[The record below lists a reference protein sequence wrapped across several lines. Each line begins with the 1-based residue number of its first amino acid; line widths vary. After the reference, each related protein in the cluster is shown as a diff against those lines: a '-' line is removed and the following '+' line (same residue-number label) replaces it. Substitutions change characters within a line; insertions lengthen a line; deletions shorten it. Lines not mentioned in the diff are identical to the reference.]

1 MIEQNT
7 VKFLQDLSVNN
18 NRDWFADNRKVY
30 EAARDNFIAFIDDLI
45 PDLQNIDPFIT
56 DVNAKNAVFRI
67 FKDIRFSK
75 KKEPYKTS
83 FGAAIGKG
91 GRKSEYPGYYLHI
104 KPDGETFVGGG
115 IHHPQPAILKSIR
128 SEIAHNTKQ
137 FEEII
142 NDLDFLAN
150 FGELEGDKLIRPPKG
165 FDKEHP
171 AVEHL
176 KRKDFLMLHKIPDS
190 KICHPDFKTHCLGK
204 FERMKPLNEYF
215 RGPVYDILENND

>member
-56 DVNAKNAVFRI
+56 DVNANNAVFRI
-67 FKDIRFSK
+67 FKDV
-75 KKEPYKTS
+75 
-83 FGAAIGKG
+83 
-91 GRKSEYPGYYLHI
+91 RKSEYPGYYLHI